1 MNPDQMGRDKQT
13 IFVIPGEVN
22 LKDNIIMPVEKMVFT
37 RQEFFWL
44 MRGLDQEL
52 RRKGGEV
59 HNTIFS

>member
-1 MNPDQMGRDKQT
+1 MGRDKQT

>member
-1 MNPDQMGRDKQT
+1 LNPDQMGRDKQT